1 MWQGRAGATSRIMEV
16 QPSHLIPSLPP
27 SEGEMA
33 AWLCPVV
40 RGDELVVTGP
50 DDDHNPRGL
59 CCRPRNGRAASSASQ
74 RSGGG
79 SQAGGLSKD
88 GGDLCDNR
96 VHDYL
101 GSLCRSVQVIYVYFF
116 SSDPYQGQSTNFS

>member
-1 MWQGRAGATSRIMEV
+1 MEV

-50 DDDHNPRGL
+50 DDPTIPGDFVAGHATDEQQKQRQPTKR
-59 CCRPRNGRAASSASQ
+59 RRITSGRTIQ
-74 RSGGG
+74 R
-79 SQAGGLSKD
+79 
-88 GGDLCDNR
+88 R
-96 VHDYL
+96 
-101 GSLCRSVQVIYVYFF
+101 RRFM
-116 SSDPYQGQSTNFS
+116 